1 MNVRVRF
8 AKYGAVK
15 FIGHLDV
22 LRYFQKAVRRSGLKI
37 AYSQGFHPHQIM
49 SFASPLGVGITS
61 EGEYMDMELTADYT
75 PQEIVDALNTAMV
88 EGFTVLSA
96 RILPDPKNGRKRETA
111 MSLVTAADYLV
122 TVKENDTFFGA
133 KSLEELNEAWT
144 RFVGRDSISVIKKVK
159 KSNSETE
166 VDLKPFLYGAL
177 IGGGVNGNSAGDA
190 AKEESKASDAS
201 LPTVAAYLNGKDFY
215 EVPDIPDFAI
225 EQKENCAEKGLFSV
239 ILRVSAGSADN
250 IKPELV
256 MEAFARFLG
265 CKEPETLK
273 FQIHR
278 LDMYTGANPELKRL

>member
-22 LRYFQKAVRRSGLKI
+22 LRYFQKAVRRAGLKI

-61 EGEYMDMELTADYT
+61 EGEYMDMELTAEYT
-75 PQEIVDALNTAMV
+75 PKEIVDALNSAMV
-88 EGFTVLSA
+88 EGFSVLSA
-96 RILPDPKNGRKRETA
+96 RILPEPENGRKRETA

-122 TVKENDTFFGA
+122 TVKESDIFFGT
-133 KSLEELNEAWT
+133 KPLVELQEAWEH
-144 RFVGRDSISVIKKVK
+144 FYNQDSIPVVKKVK
-159 KSNSETE
+159 KSNTETS
-166 VDLKPFLYGAL
+166 VDLKPFLYGAVL
-177 IGGGVNGNSAGDA
+177 GCDPDEKATPDA
-190 AKEESKASDAS
+190 TGSSLATITKRQNDA
-201 LPTVAAYLNGKDFY
+201 DFY
-215 EVPDIPDFAI
+215 EVESVPDYAR
-225 EQKENCAEKGLFSV
+225 EYKEICREKGAFSV
-239 ILRVSAGSADN
+239 TLRVSAGSADN

-265 CKEPETLK
+265 CEETEELR

-278 LDMYTGANPELKRL
+278 LDMYTGEHPMLKRL

>member
-61 EGEYMDMELTADYT
+61 EGEYMDMELTAEYT

-96 RILPDPKNGRKRETA
+96 HILPDPENGRKRETA

-122 TVKENDTFFGA
+122 TVKENDTFLGT
-133 KSLEELNEAWT
+133 KSLAELNEAWA
-144 RFVGRDSISVIKKVK
+144 RFIGQDSISVVKKVK
-159 KSNSETE
+159 KSNSETSI
-166 VDLKPFLYGAL
+166 DLKPFLYGAVV
-177 IGGGVNGNSAGDA
+177 GTVSGDTV
-190 AKEESKASDAS
+190 EAS
-201 LPTVAAYLNGKDFY
+201 LPEVTARKNDNTFY
-215 EVPDIPDFAI
+215 EVPEIPDFAS
-225 EQKENCAEKGLFSV
+225 EQKALCAEKGLFSV
-239 ILRVSAGSADN
+239 LLRVSAGSADN

-265 CKEPETLK
+265 CEAVEELK
-273 FQIHR
+273 FRIHR
-278 LDMYTGANPELKRL
+278 LDMYTGENPGLKRL

>member
-22 LRYFQKAVRRSGLKI
+22 LRYFQKAVRRAGLKI

-61 EGEYMDMELTADYT
+61 EGEYMDMELVAEYT
-75 PQEIVDALNTAMV
+75 PQEIVDALNSAMV

-96 RILPDPKNGRKRETA
+96 RILPEPENGRKRETA

-122 TVKENDTFFGA
+122 TVKENDTFLGT
-133 KSLEELNEAWT
+133 KSLEELNEAWV
-144 RFVGRDSISVIKKVK
+144 RFYGQESIPVVKKVK
-159 KSNSETE
+159 KSNSETSI
-166 VDLKPFLYGAL
+166 DLKPFLYGAVV
-177 IGGGVNGNSAGDA
+177 GTRVT
-190 AKEESKASDAS
+190 DAS
-201 LPTVAAYLNGKDFY
+201 NTVLSAVATHKNNNTFY
-215 EVPDIPDFAI
+215 EVPEIPNFA
-225 EQKENCAEKGLFSV
+225 KEYKDVCTEKGLFSV
-239 ILRVSAGSADN
+239 LLRVSAGSADN

-265 CKEPETLK
+265 CEVPEALK

-278 LDMYTGANPELKRL
+278 LDMYTGENPNLKRL

>member
-8 AKYGAVK
+8 AKYGGVK

-22 LRYFQKAVRRSGLKI
+22 LRYFQKAVRRAGLKI

-75 PQEIVDALNTAMV
+75 PREIVDALNSAMV

-96 RILPDPKNGRKRETA
+96 RILPDPENGRKRETA
-111 MSLVTAADYLV
+111 MSLVTAADYLL
-122 TVKENDTFFGA
+122 TVKENDTFLGT
-133 KSLEELNEAWT
+133 KSLEELKDAWE
-144 RFVGRDSISVIKKVK
+144 RFCGQESISVIKKVK
-159 KSNSETE
+159 KSNSETSI
-166 VDLKPFLYGAL
+166 DLKPFLYGAVV
-177 IGGGVNGNSAGDA
+177 GTGVVSDSVCDATSEASESSAL
-190 AKEESKASDAS
+190 S
-201 LPTVAAYLNGKDFY
+201 LPAVATHPSGKDFY
-215 EVPDIPDFAI
+215 EVPEFPDFAA
-225 EQKENCAEKGLFSV
+225 EQKAVCAEKGLFSV
-239 ILRVSAGSADN
+239 LLRVSAGSADN

-265 CKEPETLK
+265 CEAPEVLK

-278 LDMYTGANPELKRL
+278 LDMYTGENPQLKRL

>member
-22 LRYFQKAVRRSGLKI
+22 LRYFQKAVRRSGLKV

-61 EGEYMDMELTADYT
+61 EGEYMDMELVADYT

-96 RILPDPKNGRKRETA
+96 RILPDPENGRKRETA

-122 TVKENDTFFGA
+122 TVKENDTFLGA
-133 KSLEELNEAWT
+133 KSLDELKEAWE
-144 RFVGRDSISVIKKVK
+144 RFIGQGSIQVVKKVK
-159 KSNSETE
+159 KSNSETSI
-166 VDLKPFLYGAL
+166 DLKPFIYETLTGSFHTADSL
-177 IGGGVNGNSAGDA
+177 
-190 AKEESKASDAS
+190 SK
-201 LPTVAAYLNGKDFY
+201 VAEHNDVKSFY
-215 EVPDIPDFAI
+215 EIPEILDFAAEQNTVCI
-225 EQKENCAEKGLFSV
+225 EKSLFSV
-239 ILRVSAGSADN
+239 LLRVSAGSTDN

-265 CKEPETLK
+265 CEEPDVLK
-273 FQIHR
+273 FKFHR
-278 LDMYTGANPELKRL
+278 LDMYTGENPKFKRL

>member
-61 EGEYMDMELTADYT
+61 EGEYMDMELVADYT

-96 RILPDPKNGRKRETA
+96 RILPEPENGRKRETA

-122 TVKENDTFFGA
+122 TIKENDASLGT
-133 KSLEELNEAWT
+133 KSLKELNEAWA
-144 RFVGRDSISVIKKVK
+144 RFYEQESITVIKKVK
-159 KSNSETE
+159 KSNSETRI
-166 VDLKPFLYGAL
+166 DLKPFLYGAVVGTEA
-177 IGGGVNGNSAGDA
+177 IVVSTS
-190 AKEESKASDAS
+190 EDAS
-201 LPTVAAYLNGKDFY
+201 VNVESFQCLPAVAKRENSITFY
-215 EVPDIPDFAI
+215 EVPEIPDFAS
-225 EQKENCAEKGLFSV
+225 EQKALCTEKSLFSV

-256 MEAFARFLG
+256 MEAFARFLDCEESECLG
-265 CKEPETLK
+265 LR
-273 FQIHR
+273 IHR
-278 LDMYTGANPELKRL
+278 LDMYTGENPKLKRL

>member
-22 LRYFQKAVRRSGLKI
+22 LRYFQKAVRRAGLKI

-75 PQEIVDALNTAMV
+75 PQEIVDALNSAMV

-96 RILPDPKNGRKRETA
+96 RILPEPENGRKRETA

-122 TVKENDTFFGA
+122 TVKENDTFLGS
-133 KSLEELNEAWT
+133 KSLEELNEAWA
-144 RFVGRDSISVIKKVK
+144 RFFGQESIPVIKKVK
-159 KSNSETE
+159 KSNSETS
-166 VDLKPFLYGAL
+166 VDLKPFLYGAVA
-177 IGGGVNGNSAGDA
+177 GTVSGNVM
-190 AKEESKASDAS
+190 DAS
-201 LPTVAAYLNGKDFY
+201 LPVVAAHKNDNTFY
-215 EVPDIPDFAI
+215 EVPEVPDFAKGY
-225 EQKENCAEKGLFSV
+225 KETCEEKGLFSV
-239 ILRVSAGSADN
+239 LLRVSAGSADN

-265 CKEPETLK
+265 CEAVDELK

-278 LDMYTGANPELKRL
+278 LDM

>member
-61 EGEYMDMELTADYT
+61 EGEYMDMELTAEYT
-75 PQEIVDALNTAMV
+75 PQEIVDALNSAMV

-96 RILPDPKNGRKRETA
+96 RILPEPENGRKRETA

-122 TVKENDTFFGA
+122 TVKENDSFLGT

-144 RFVGRDSISVIKKVK
+144 RFVGQKSISVTKKVK
-159 KSNSETE
+159 KSNTETE
-166 VDLKPFLYGAL
+166 VDLKPFLYGA
-177 IGGGVNGNSAGDA
+177 VAGMVSGDTV
-190 AKEESKASDAS
+190 EAS
-201 LPTVAAYLNGKDFY
+201 LPEVAAHKNDNTFY
-215 EVPDIPDFAI
+215 AVPEIPDFAA
-225 EQKENCAEKGLFSV
+225 EQKENCAKKGLFSV

-256 MEAFARFLG
+256 TEAFARFLG
-265 CKEPETLK
+265 CETPKALK
-273 FQIHR
+273 YQIHR
-278 LDMYTGANPELKRL
+278 LDMYTGENPELKRL

>member
-75 PQEIVDALNTAMV
+75 PQEIVEALNTAMV

-96 RILPDPKNGRKRETA
+96 HILPDPENGRRRETA

-122 TVKENDTFFGA
+122 TVKENDTFFGT
-133 KSLEELNEAWT
+133 KSLEELNEAWA
-144 RFVGRDSISVIKKVK
+144 RFYGRDSISVIKKVK

-166 VDLKPFLYGAL
+166 VDLKPFLYGAVSGTMSRDTVEAL
-177 IGGGVNGNSAGDA
+177 
-190 AKEESKASDAS
+190 
-201 LPTVAAYLNGKDFY
+201 LPEVATHKNDNTFY
-215 EVPDIPDFAI
+215 EVPEIPDFAA
-225 EQKENCAEKGLFSV
+225 EQKTLCAEKSLFSV
-239 ILRVSAGSADN
+239 LLRVSAGSADN

-265 CKEPETLK
+265 CEAVDKLK

-278 LDMYTGANPELKRL
+278 LDMYTGENPKLKRL

>member
-61 EGEYMDMELTADYT
+61 EGEYMDMELTAEYT
-75 PQEIVDALNTAMV
+75 PQEIVDALNSAMV

-96 RILPDPKNGRKRETA
+96 RILPEPENGRKRETA

-122 TVKENDTFFGA
+122 TVKENDSFLGK
-133 KSLEELNEAWT
+133 KSLEELNEAWA
-144 RFVGRDSISVIKKVK
+144 RFYGQESIPVVKKVK
-159 KSNSETE
+159 KSNTETE
-166 VDLKPFLYGAL
+166 VDLKPFLYKAVVGT
-177 IGGGVNGNSAGDA
+177 VSGDNV
-190 AKEESKASDAS
+190 EAS
-201 LPTVAAYLNGKDFY
+201 LPAVAARKNDNTFY
-215 EVPDIPDFAI
+215 EVPEIPNFAT
-225 EQKENCAEKGLFSV
+225 EQKGNCAEKGLFSV

-265 CKEPETLK
+265 CENVEELK

-278 LDMYTGANPELKRL
+278 LDMYTGENPNLKRL

>member
-8 AKYGAVK
+8 AKYGGVK

-22 LRYFQKAVRRSGLKI
+22 LRYFQKAVRRAGLKI

-61 EGEYMDMELTADYT
+61 EGEYMDMELTAEYT
-75 PQEIVDALNTAMV
+75 PQEIVEALNSAMV

-96 RILPDPKNGRKRETA
+96 RILPEPENGRKRETA

-122 TVKENDTFFGA
+122 TVKENDTFFAA
-133 KSLEELNEAWT
+133 KSLEKVNEAWI
-144 RFVGRDSISVIKKVK
+144 RFYEQENIPVIKKVK
-159 KSNSETE
+159 KSNTETSM
-166 VDLKPFLYGAL
+166 DLKPFLYASV
-177 IGGGVNGNSAGDA
+177 IGTVSEDTL
-190 AKEESKASDAS
+190 EVS
-201 LPTVAAYLNGKDFY
+201 LPEVAVRKNDNTFY
-215 EVPDIPDFAI
+215 EVSEIPDFAS
-225 EQKENCAEKGLFSV
+225 EQKSVCAEKGLLSV
-239 ILRVSAGSADN
+239 AFRVSAGSADN

-265 CKEPETLK
+265 CEEPEELK

-278 LDMYTGANPELKRL
+278 LDMYTGENPALKRL

>member
-22 LRYFQKAVRRSGLKI
+22 LRYFQKAVRRAGLKI

-75 PQEIVDALNTAMV
+75 PQEIVDSLNSAMV

-96 RILPDPKNGRKRETA
+96 RILPEPENGRKRETA
-111 MSLVTAADYLV
+111 MSLVTAADYLI
-122 TVKENDTFFGA
+122 TVKENDTFLGT
-133 KSLEELNEAWT
+133 KSLEEINEAWG
-144 RFVGRDSISVIKKVK
+144 RFYGQESISVVKKVK
-159 KSNSETE
+159 KSNTETN
-166 VDLKPFLYGAL
+166 VDLKPFLYGA
-177 IGGGVNGNSAGDA
+177 VAGT
-190 AKEESKASDAS
+190 KEFADG
-201 LPTVAAYLNGKDFY
+201 LPAVAMHKNDNAFY
-215 EVPDIPDFAI
+215 EVPEIPNFAA
-225 EQKENCAEKGLFSV
+225 EQKAVCAEKGLFSV
-239 ILRVSAGSADN
+239 LIRVSAGSADN

-265 CKEPETLK
+265 CEEPEALK

-278 LDMYTGANPELKRL
+278 LDMYTGENPKLKRL

>member
-61 EGEYMDMELTADYT
+61 EGEYMDMELTAEYT

-96 RILPDPKNGRKRETA
+96 RILPEPENGRKRETA

-122 TVKENDTFFGA
+122 TVKENDTFLGT
-133 KSLEELNEAWT
+133 KNLEELNSAWAD
-144 RFVGRDSISVIKKVK
+144 FISQETIPVIKKVK
-159 KSNSETE
+159 KSNTETTM
-166 VDLKPFLYGAL
+166 DLKPFLYEAKVGSIQSTDAL
-177 IGGGVNGNSAGDA
+177 AVV
-190 AKEESKASDAS
+190 ASHTD
-201 LPTVAAYLNGKDFY
+201 TKTFY
-215 EVPDIPDFAI
+215 EVPEIPDFAE
-225 EQKENCAEKGLFSV
+225 EQKALCTEKSLFSV

-256 MEAFARFLG
+256 MEAFARFMG
-265 CKEPETLK
+265 CEQPEELK

-278 LDMYTGANPELKRL
+278 LDMYTGEWTELKRL

>member
-75 PQEIVDALNTAMV
+75 PQEIVEALNTAMV

-96 RILPDPKNGRKRETA
+96 RILPEPENGRKRETA
-111 MSLVTAADYLV
+111 MSLVTAADYYV
-122 TVKENDTFFGA
+122 MVKETDTFF
-133 KSLEELNEAWT
+133 KNMSLEALQEAWE
-144 RFVGRDSISVIKKVK
+144 RFYSQESIPVIKIVK
-159 KSNSETE
+159 KSNKETSI
-166 VDLKPFLYGAL
+166 DLKPFLYGAV
-177 IGGGVNGNSAGDA
+177 IGAT
-190 AKEESKASDAS
+190 KETKVLANVSRNYD
-201 LPTVAAYLNGKDFY
+201 TKDFFETL
-215 EVPDIPDFAI
+215 EVPDFAAEYKRI
-225 EQKENCAEKGLFSV
+225 CSEENLFSV

-265 CKEPETLK
+265 WNEEEELR
-273 FQIHR
+273 FQVHR
-278 LDMYTGANPELKRL
+278 FDMYTGENPNLERL

>member
-75 PQEIVDALNTAMV
+75 PQEIVDALNSAMV

-96 RILPDPKNGRKRETA
+96 RILPEPENGRKRETA
-111 MSLVTAADYLV
+111 MSLVTAADYLI
-122 TVKENDTFFGA
+122 TVKENDTFLGT
-133 KSLEELNEAWT
+133 KSLEELNEAWA
-144 RFVGRDSISVIKKVK
+144 RFYGQESIPVVKKVK
-159 KSNSETE
+159 KSNTETE
-166 VDLKPFLYGAL
+166 VDLKPFLYASVVGTL
-177 IGGGVNGNSAGDA
+177 SGDA
-190 AKEESKASDAS
+190 VETL
-201 LPTVAAYLNGKDFY
+201 LPEVAARRNDNTFY
-215 EVPDIPDFAI
+215 EVPELTDFTA
-225 EQKENCAEKGLFSV
+225 EQKAVCAENNLFSV

-256 MEAFARFLG
+256 MEACARFLG
-265 CKEPETLK
+265 CDAVENLK

-278 LDMYTGANPELKRL
+278 LDMYTGENPQLRRL

>member
-61 EGEYMDMELTADYT
+61 EGEYMDMELVADYT
-75 PQEIVDALNTAMV
+75 PQEIVVALNTAMV

-96 RILPDPKNGRKRETA
+96 HILPDPENGRKRETA

-122 TVKENDTFFGA
+122 TVKENDTFFA
-133 KSLEELNEAWT
+133 TKSLEELNNAWV
-144 RFVGRDSISVIKKVK
+144 RFYGQESISVIKKVK
-159 KSNSETE
+159 KSNSETS
-166 VDLKPFLYGAL
+166 VDLKPFLYGAVVETG
-177 IGGGVNGNSAGDA
+177 IAGD
-190 AKEESKASDAS
+190 SVSDAAGES
-201 LPTVAAYLNGKDFY
+201 SDMTLPAVAKHPNAKDFY
-215 EVPDIPDFAI
+215 EVPEIPDFAA
-225 EQKENCAEKGLFSV
+225 EQKTICAEKGLFSV
-239 ILRVSAGSADN
+239 LLRVSAGSADN

-265 CKEPETLK
+265 CEIPEALK
-273 FQIHR
+273 YQIHR
-278 LDMYTGANPELKRL
+278 LDMYTGEHPELKRL

>member
-8 AKYGAVK
+8 AKYGGVK

-22 LRYFQKAVRRSGLKI
+22 LRYFQKAVRRAGLKI

-75 PQEIVDALNTAMV
+75 PQEIVDALNSAMV

-96 RILPDPKNGRKRETA
+96 RILPEPENGRKRETA

-122 TVKENDTFFGA
+122 TVKENDTFLGV
-133 KSLEELNEAWT
+133 KSLEELNEAWAS
-144 RFVGRDSISVIKKVK
+144 FYGQESIPVVKKVK
-159 KSNSETE
+159 KSNTETE
-166 VDLKPFLYGAL
+166 VDLKPFLYGAVV
-177 IGGGVNGNSAGDA
+177 GTASGDTIN
-190 AKEESKASDAS
+190 AS
-201 LPTVAAYLNGKDFY
+201 LPEVTAHKKDVTFY
-215 EVPDIPDFAI
+215 EVPEIHDFAA
-225 EQKENCAEKGLFSV
+225 EQKAVCAEKHLFSV
-239 ILRVSAGSADN
+239 VLRVSAGSADN

-265 CKEPETLK
+265 CEAVEELK
-273 FQIHR
+273 FRIHR
-278 LDMYTGANPELKRL
+278 LDMYTGENPKLKRL

>member
-61 EGEYMDMELTADYT
+61 EGEYMDMELTAEYT

-96 RILPDPKNGRKRETA
+96 HILPDPENGRRRETA

-122 TVKENDTFFGA
+122 TVKENDTFLGT
-133 KSLEELNEAWT
+133 KSLDELQEAWT
-144 RFVGRDSISVIKKVK
+144 RFYEQESIPVVKKVK
-159 KSNSETE
+159 KSNTETSM
-166 VDLKPFLYGAL
+166 DLKPFLYGA
-177 IGGGVNGNSAGDA
+177 VAGTVLTDA
-190 AKEESKASDAS
+190 TNTS
-201 LPTVAAYLNGKDFY
+201 LPVVATHENNNTFY
-215 EVPDIPDFAI
+215 EVAEIPDFAA
-225 EQKENCAEKGLFSV
+225 EQKKICAEKCLFSV
-239 ILRVSAGSADN
+239 LLRVSAGSADN

-256 MEAFARFLG
+256 MEAFTRFLG
-265 CKEPETLK
+265 CNEPEALK
-273 FQIHR
+273 YQIHR
-278 LDMYTGANPELKRL
+278 LDMYTGENPALKRL

>member
-61 EGEYMDMELTADYT
+61 EGEYMDMELTAEYT
-75 PQEIVDALNTAMV
+75 PQEIVDALNAVMV
-88 EGFTVLSA
+88 EGFTILSA
-96 RILPDPKNGRKRETA
+96 RILPEPENGRKRETA
-111 MSLVTAADYLV
+111 MSLVTASDYFV
-122 TVKENDTFFGA
+122 MVKETDTFF
-133 KSLEELNEAWT
+133 KNMSLEALQEAWK
-144 RFVGRDSISVIKKVK
+144 RYYSQESIPVTKIIK
-159 KSNSETE
+159 KSNKETSI
-166 VDLKPFLYGAL
+166 DLKPFLYGAV
-177 IGGGVNGNSAGDA
+177 IGTTEDTNVLADVSRDY
-190 AKEESKASDAS
+190 D
-201 LPTVAAYLNGKDFY
+201 TKDFF
-215 EVPDIPDFAI
+215 EVPELPDFAQ
-225 EQKENCAEKGLFSV
+225 EYKELCAEKGLFSV
-239 ILRVSAGSADN
+239 VLRVSAGSADN

-265 CKEPETLK
+265 WDEQEELR

-278 LDMYTGANPELKRL
+278 LDMYTGENPELKRL

>member
-61 EGEYMDMELTADYT
+61 EGEYMDMELVADYT
-75 PQEIVDALNTAMV
+75 PQEIVDALNSAMV

-96 RILPDPKNGRKRETA
+96 RILPDPENGRKRETA

-122 TVKENDTFFGA
+122 TVKENDVFLGT
-133 KSLEELNEAWT
+133 KSLEELTEAWKS
-144 RFVGRDSISVIKKVK
+144 FYGQESISVIKKVK

-166 VDLKPFLYGAL
+166 VDLKPFLYGAVAGTE
-177 IGGGVNGNSAGDA
+177 IADARNS
-190 AKEESKASDAS
+190 S
-201 LPTVAAYLNGKDFY
+201 LPEVVAHKNDNTFY
-215 EVPDIPDFAI
+215 EVPEIPDFVA
-225 EQKENCAEKGLFSV
+225 EPKALCAEKGLFSV
-239 ILRVSAGSADN
+239 LLRVSAGSADN

-265 CKEPETLK
+265 CEAVEELK

-278 LDMYTGANPELKRL
+278 LDMYTGENPKLKRL

>member
-61 EGEYMDMELTADYT
+61 EGEYMDMELVADYT
-75 PQEIVDALNTAMV
+75 PQEIVDALNAAMV
-88 EGFTVLSA
+88 EGFAVLSA
-96 RILPDPKNGRKRETA
+96 RILPEPENGRKRETA

-122 TVKENDTFFGA
+122 TVKENDTFLGT
-133 KSLEELNEAWT
+133 KPLDELKEAWV
-144 RFVGRDSISVIKKVK
+144 RFFGQDSIQVIKKVK
-159 KSNSETE
+159 KSNTETS
-166 VDLKPFLYGAL
+166 VDLKPFLYGAVV
-177 IGGGVNGNSAGDA
+177 GNGTASSLTDDVANVKSAISLLAVDAHKNDNS
-190 AKEESKASDAS
+190 
-201 LPTVAAYLNGKDFY
+201 FY
-215 EVPDIPDFAI
+215 EVPVIPDFAA
-225 EQKENCAEKGLFSV
+225 EQKALCAENRLFSV
-239 ILRVSAGSADN
+239 LLRVSAGSADN

-256 MEAFARFLG
+256 MEAFARFMG
-265 CKEPETLK
+265 CENVDALK

-278 LDMYTGANPELKRL
+278 LDMYTGENPKLKRL

>member
-75 PQEIVDALNTAMV
+75 PQEIVEALNTAMV

-96 RILPDPKNGRKRETA
+96 RILPEPENGRKRETA
-111 MSLVTAADYLV
+111 MSLVTAADYYV
-122 TVKENDTFFGA
+122 MVKETDTFF
-133 KSLEELNEAWT
+133 KNMSLEALQEAWE
-144 RFVGRDSISVIKKVK
+144 RFYSQESIPVIKIVK
-159 KSNSETE
+159 KSNKETSI
-166 VDLKPFLYGAL
+166 DLKPFLYGAV
-177 IGGGVNGNSAGDA
+177 IGAT
-190 AKEESKASDAS
+190 KETKVLANVSRNYD
-201 LPTVAAYLNGKDFY
+201 TKDFFEAS
-215 EVPDIPDFAI
+215 EVPDFAAEYKRI
-225 EQKENCAEKGLFSV
+225 CSEENLFSV

-265 CKEPETLK
+265 WNEEEELR
-273 FQIHR
+273 FRIHR
-278 LDMYTGANPELKRL
+278 LDMYTGENPELKRL

>member
-8 AKYGAVK
+8 AKYGGVK

-22 LRYFQKAVRRSGLKI
+22 LRYFQKAVRRAGLKI

-75 PQEIVDALNTAMV
+75 PQEIVDALNSAMV

-96 RILPDPKNGRKRETA
+96 RILPEPENGRKRETA

-122 TVKENDTFFGA
+122 TVKENDTFLGT
-133 KSLEELNEAWT
+133 KSLEELNEAWAS
-144 RFVGRDSISVIKKVK
+144 FYGQESIPVVKKVK
-159 KSNSETE
+159 KSNTETE
-166 VDLKPFLYGAL
+166 VDLKPFLYGAVV
-177 IGGGVNGNSAGDA
+177 GTVSGDA
-190 AKEESKASDAS
+190 INAS
-201 LPTVAAYLNGKDFY
+201 LPEVTAHKKDVTFY
-215 EVPDIPDFAI
+215 EVPEIPDFAA
-225 EQKENCAEKGLFSV
+225 EQKAVCAEKRLFSV
-239 ILRVSAGSADN
+239 VLRVSAGSADN

-265 CKEPETLK
+265 CEAVEELK
-273 FQIHR
+273 FRIHR
-278 LDMYTGANPELKRL
+278 LDMYTGENPKLKRL

>member
-61 EGEYMDMELTADYT
+61 EGEYMDMELTAEYT

-88 EGFTVLSA
+88 EGFTVLSSH
-96 RILPDPKNGRKRETA
+96 ILPDPENGRKRETA

-122 TVKENDTFFGA
+122 TVRENDTFLGT
-133 KSLEELNEAWT
+133 KSFEELNEAWV
-144 RFVGRDSISVIKKVK
+144 RFIGQESISVIKKVK
-159 KSNSETE
+159 KSNSETSI
-166 VDLKPFLYGAL
+166 DLKPFLYDTAVGTT
-177 IGGGVNGNSAGDA
+177 
-190 AKEESKASDAS
+190 AS
-201 LPTVAAYLNGKDFY
+201 LPTVATHKNDHTFY
-215 EVPDIPDFAI
+215 EVPEIPDFAA
-225 EQKENCAEKGLFSV
+225 EQKALCAEKGLFSV
-239 ILRVSAGSADN
+239 LLRVSAGSADN

-265 CKEPETLK
+265 CEEPEALK

-278 LDMYTGANPELKRL
+278 LDMYTGENPELKRL

>member
-22 LRYFQKAVRRSGLKI
+22 LRYFQKAVRRSGLKV

-75 PQEIVDALNTAMV
+75 PQEIVDALNSAMV

-96 RILPDPKNGRKRETA
+96 RILPEPENGRKRETA

-122 TVKENDTFFGA
+122 TVKENDAFLGS
-133 KSLEELNEAWT
+133 KSLEELNNAWVD
-144 RFVGRDSISVIKKVK
+144 FISRETIPVIKKVK
-159 KSNSETE
+159 KSNAETE
-166 VDLKPFLYGAL
+166 VDLKPFLYEA
-177 IGGGVNGNSAGDA
+177 IAG
-190 AKEESKASDAS
+190 SIQSS
-201 LPTVAAYLNGKDFY
+201 NTLLTVASHENTKDFY
-215 EVPDIPDFAI
+215 EVPEIPDFAA
-225 EQKENCAEKGLFSV
+225 EQKAACAEKGLFSLL
-239 ILRVSAGSADN
+239 LRVSAGSADN

-265 CKEPETLK
+265 CTEPEELK

-278 LDMYTGANPELKRL
+278 LDMYTGEWTEIRRL

>member
-75 PQEIVDALNTAMV
+75 PQEIVEALNTAMV

-96 RILPDPKNGRKRETA
+96 RILPEPENGRNRETA
-111 MSLVTAADYLV
+111 MSLVTAADYYV
-122 TVKENDTFFGA
+122 MVKETDTFF
-133 KSLEELNEAWT
+133 KNMSLEALQEAWK
-144 RFVGRDSISVIKKVK
+144 RFYSQKSIPVVKLVK
-159 KSNSETE
+159 KSNKETSI
-166 VDLKPFLYGAL
+166 DLKPFLY
-177 IGGGVNGNSAGDA
+177 SAVTGTD
-190 AKEESKASDAS
+190 KE
-201 LPTVAAYLNGKDFY
+201 LPPVAHTATKDNY
-215 EVPDIPDFAI
+215 EVSELPDFAMEYKKVCE
-225 EQKENCAEKGLFSV
+225 EQHLFSV
-239 ILRVSAGSADN
+239 MLRVSAGSADN

-265 CKEPETLK
+265 WNEEEELR
-273 FQIHR
+273 FRIHR
-278 LDMYTGANPELKRL
+278 LDMYTGENPELKRL

>member
-61 EGEYMDMELTADYT
+61 EGEYMDMELTAEYT
-75 PQEIVDALNTAMV
+75 PKEIVEALNTAMV

-96 RILPDPKNGRKRETA
+96 HILPDPENGRKRETA

-122 TVKENDTFFGA
+122 TVKENDTFLGT
-133 KSLEELNEAWT
+133 KSLEKLNDAWA
-144 RFVGRDSISVIKKVK
+144 RFIGQESISVIKKVK
-159 KSNSETE
+159 KSNSETSI
-166 VDLKPFLYGAL
+166 DLKPFLYGAVA
-177 IGGGVNGNSAGDA
+177 GTVAGNTV
-190 AKEESKASDAS
+190 EAS
-201 LPTVAAYLNGKDFY
+201 LPEVASHKNDNTFY
-215 EVPDIPDFAI
+215 EVPEIPDFAA
-225 EQKENCAEKGLFSV
+225 EQKTLCAEKGLFSV
-239 ILRVSAGSADN
+239 LLRVSAGSADN

-256 MEAFARFLG
+256 MEAFARFLD
-265 CKEPETLK
+265 CEEPETLK

-278 LDMYTGANPELKRL
+278 LDMYTGENPGLKRL